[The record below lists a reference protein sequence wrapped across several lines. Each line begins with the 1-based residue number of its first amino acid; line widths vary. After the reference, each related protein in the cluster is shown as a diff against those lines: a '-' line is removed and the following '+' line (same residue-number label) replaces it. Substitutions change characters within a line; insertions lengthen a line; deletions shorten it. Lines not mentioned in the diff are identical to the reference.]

1 MIAVLRDWRWGLVIC
16 VLGTGALTA
25 VLTTRVGLA
34 FGDWM
39 RRVRR

>member
-1 MIAVLRDWRWGLVIC
+1 MAWAAV
-16 VLGTGALTA
+16 TA